1 MANYKINSDSGVT
14 MFETYKHR
22 LPAVLRRAK
31 KLANEHDEEMIV
43 INTRTDS
50 LVRIVRPAAWN
61 MKDI

>member
-14 MFETYKHR
+14 VFETYKHPF
-22 LPAVLRRAK
+22 PAVRRRARA
-31 KLANEHDEEMIV
+31 LADKFDEEMII
-43 INTRTDS
+43 INTGTDA